1 MKLSGHPVKTGQAR
15 REARGTKWRAESK
28 PRNTVLIVPIDPAYK
43 GGLTGH
49 LPITSLKLG
58 ERRKPMTLKE
68 RLDSGKFVVA
78 VELQPPKGNDL
89 SELYEYAELLKG
101 RVDTINVPDLQNAI
115 MRLGSLSVCTL
126 LKAKGMEVIY
136 NLSCSDRNRLALQ
149 SELLNASA
157 LGLKNLLLL
166 QGDQP
171 SMGDHFETKAVFD
184 LDVTGLLGAAKRL
197 QEGYDLT
204 GNDLQGKPQFC
215 VGTQINAAAKGH
227 VLDLEIMDMEKKIRM
242 GVDFFFT
249 NSIYDATLFE
259 PFAKKVAHFKV
270 PIIVGITLLKSVG
283 MARYVNKHVEGASI
297 PDSIID
303 QLMKA
308 SDKQKA
314 SIEIAGGLIK
324 ALKPLCQ
331 GVQIIP
337 IGWEKQVPA
346 LLDYVGL

>member
-1 MKLSGHPVKTGQAR
+1 MSF
-15 REARGTKWRAESK
+15 
-28 PRNTVLIVPIDPAYK
+28 
-43 GGLTGH
+43 
-49 LPITSLKLG
+49 
-58 ERRKPMTLKE
+58 KE
-68 RLDSGKFVVA
+68 QLESGKFVVVA
-78 VELQPPKGNDL
+78 ELQPPKGNDL
-89 SELYEYAELLKG
+89 SELYDNAELLKG
-101 RVDTINVPDLQNAI
+101 RVDAINVPDLQNAI

-126 LKAKGMEVIY
+126 LKARGMEAIY

-157 LGLKNLLLL
+157 LGLKNILLL
-166 QGDQP
+166 QGDHP
-171 SMGDHFETKAVFD
+171 SIGDHFEAQAVFD
-184 LDVTGLLGAAKRL
+184 LDVMGLLGAAKRL
-197 QEGYDLT
+197 QEGYDLI

-227 VLDLEIMDMEKKIRM
+227 VLDLEVMDMEKKIRT
-242 GVDFFFT
+242 GIDFFFT
-249 NSIYDATLFE
+249 NAIYDASLFE
-259 PFAKKVAHFKV
+259 PFVKKVAHFKV
-270 PIIVGITLLKSVG
+270 PVIVGITLLKSVG

-303 QLMKA
+303 QLMRA

-337 IGWEKQVPA
+337 IGWEKQIPA
-346 LLDYVGL
+346 LLDYGGL

>member
-1 MKLSGHPVKTGQAR
+1 MSF
-15 REARGTKWRAESK
+15 
-28 PRNTVLIVPIDPAYK
+28 
-43 GGLTGH
+43 
-49 LPITSLKLG
+49 
-58 ERRKPMTLKE
+58 KE
-68 RLDSGKFVVA
+68 QLESGKFVVVA
-78 VELQPPKGNDL
+78 ELQPPKGNNL

-101 RVDTINVPDLQNAI
+101 RVDAINVPDLQNSI

-126 LKAKGMEVIY
+126 LKARGLEAIY

-157 LGLKNLLLL
+157 LGLKNILIL
-166 QGDQP
+166 QGDPP
-171 SMGDHFETKAVFD
+171 SIGDHFEARAVFD
-184 LDVTGLLGAAKRL
+184 LDVMGLLSATKRL
-197 QEGYDLT
+197 QEGYDLV

-215 VGTQINAAAKGH
+215 VGTLINAAAKGH
-227 VLDLEIMDMEKKIRM
+227 VLDLEVMDMEKKIRL
-242 GVDFFFT
+242 GVEFFFT
-249 NSIYDATLFE
+249 HSIYDVSLFE
-259 PFAKKVAHFKV
+259 PFIKKVAHFKV
-270 PIIVGITLLKSVG
+270 PIIAGITLLKSVG

-331 GVQIIP
+331 GVQLIP
-337 IGWEKQVPA
+337 IGWEKQIPA
-346 LLDYVGL
+346 LLDHVGL

>member
-1 MKLSGHPVKTGQAR
+1 MSF
-15 REARGTKWRAESK
+15 
-28 PRNTVLIVPIDPAYK
+28 
-43 GGLTGH
+43 
-49 LPITSLKLG
+49 
-58 ERRKPMTLKE
+58 KE
-68 RLDSGKFVVA
+68 QLESGKFVVVA
-78 VELQPPKGNDL
+78 ELQPPKGNDL
-89 SELYEYAELLKG
+89 SELYQYAELLKG
-101 RVDTINVPDLQNAI
+101 RVTAINVPDLQNAI
-115 MRLGSLSVCTL
+115 MRLGSLSVSTL

-149 SELLNASA
+149 SDLLNASA
-157 LGLKNLLLL
+157 LGLKNILLL
-166 QGDQP
+166 QGDPP
-171 SMGDHFETKAVFD
+171 SMGDHFEAQAVSD
-184 LDVTGLLGAAKRL
+184 LDLIGLLGAAKRL
-197 QEGYDLT
+197 QEGYDLM
-204 GNDLQGKPQFC
+204 GNDLQGKPQFF

-227 VLDLEIMDMEKKIRM
+227 VLDLEVMEMEKKIRM
-242 GVDFFFT
+242 GADFFFT
-249 NSIYDATLFE
+249 KSIYDVSFFE

-270 PIIVGITLLKSVG
+270 PIILGITLLKSVG

-314 SIEIAGGLIK
+314 SIEIAGSLIK

-337 IGWEKQVPA
+337 IGWENQIPA